1 MVFAKYLVT
10 NTLFQKKKQKQCL
23 FGLKTAICSTYNQH
37 RNSASFR
44 DPSSKHRKSYYVD
57 KFGEQINNTYWE
69 VPDDKRC
76 LKKNDYK
83 FAHVWKLRQNPL
95 KYPDMAWKT
104 WKLEVDKVQKVILVI
119 LNSTLYKVVEKPN
132 KEK

>member
-76 LKKNDYK
+76 LKKKWLQICSRLETTAKPIKISRYGLEN
-83 FAHVWKLRQNPL
+83 L
-95 KYPDMAWKT
+95 KIGSW
-104 WKLEVDKVQKVILVI
+104 
-119 LNSTLYKVVEKPN
+119 
-132 KEK
+132 